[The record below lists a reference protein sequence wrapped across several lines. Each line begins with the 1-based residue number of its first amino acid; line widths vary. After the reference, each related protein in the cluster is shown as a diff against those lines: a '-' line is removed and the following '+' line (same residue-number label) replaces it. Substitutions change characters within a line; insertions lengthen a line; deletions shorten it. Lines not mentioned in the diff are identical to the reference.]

1 MIVKCVLC
9 ENPLC
14 LALIGVTQRQRR
26 FLHGCSSQRHLNVAC
41 PFCGTRFALVG
52 GMIGVALGI
61 VVAKSVT
68 ALIGMP
74 SEVKAWTVLAGLL
87 MAGSVGVF
95 FGVYPARRA
104 ASLDPIQALRFEL

>member
-52 GMIGVALGI
+52 GMIDERRVRSSYLVRHAI
-61 VVAKSVT
+61 VLT
-68 ALIGMP
+68 A
-74 SEVKAWTVLAGLL
+74 WQ
-87 MAGSVGVF
+87 VG
-95 FGVYPARRA
+95 A
-104 ASLDPIQALRFEL
+104 